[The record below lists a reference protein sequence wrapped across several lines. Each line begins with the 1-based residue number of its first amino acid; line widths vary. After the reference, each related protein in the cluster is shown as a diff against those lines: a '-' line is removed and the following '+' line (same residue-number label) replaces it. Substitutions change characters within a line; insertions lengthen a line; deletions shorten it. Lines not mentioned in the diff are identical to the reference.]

1 MEPAESVFY
10 WEPWLHESLH
20 LVSLGVGVAGVL
32 VLSYGVAVAVVKLVR
47 AELTRFRG
55 ESPRALEEDLRHVLG
70 LYILLGLE
78 FLVAADI
85 IQTIT
90 APDLDAILALGAIVL
105 IRTVISFSINWELAK
120 AKGQPREK
128 T

>member
-1 MEPAESVFY
+1 MEPSEFAFS
-10 WEPWLHESLH
+10 WEPWLHSSLH
-20 LVSLGVGVAGVL
+20 FLALAVGVAGVL
-32 VLSYGVAVAVVKLVR
+32 VLVYGVVVAGIKLVR
-47 AELTRFRG
+47 AELLRFRG
-55 ESPRALEEDLRHVLG
+55 LSPRREEEELRHVLG

-85 IQTIT
+85 IETIT
-90 APDLDAILALGAIVL
+90 APDLDSILVLGAIVL

-120 AKGQPREK
+120 GKVQGREE